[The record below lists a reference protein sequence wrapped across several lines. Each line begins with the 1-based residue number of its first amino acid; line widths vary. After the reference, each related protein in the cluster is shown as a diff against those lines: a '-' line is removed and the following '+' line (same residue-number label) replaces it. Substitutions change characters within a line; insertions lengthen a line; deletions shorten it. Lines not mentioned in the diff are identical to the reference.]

1 MITEIDLKYLDLV
14 KLFTRYVQPI
24 LKLNV
29 NIDFIFNDLVD
40 DVDSLT
46 EDDLKSI
53 AIWIWKI
60 SPKFGKIVHQ
70 ICTITNFKN

>member
-1 MITEIDLKYLDLV
+1 MITEIDLEYLELV

-29 NIDFIFNDLVD
+29 NINFIFSDLVD

-53 AIWIWKI
+53 AI
-60 SPKFGKIVHQ
+60 
-70 ICTITNFKN
+70 